1 MKLTPTCVT
10 CLFSQAL
17 RVCRELRVDDKTT
30 KEVLDR
36 VACSVP
42 EWRFDQ
48 TPPQV
53 AADLYP
59 MIGEILGR
67 EDIYADFKRE
77 ATRRAERLVPSIARS
92 IARSDDPFIAA
103 LKGAVAGNVID
114 LAATETFDL
123 EEEVAKVFDTPFALD
138 DSEKLRERLRHAKKL
153 LVVGDNAGEHLFD
166 RLMMQTF
173 KELFPDLWIGYAVR
187 GRPIINDVTIQE
199 AEDAG
204 IGDVAEI
211 LDSGVDT
218 PGLDLDRANDGF
230 LQVYESSDVVLAKGM
245 GNYES
250 LNDRST
256 RPTWFLLKIK
266 CEVVAASLDGE
277 VGEIIC
283 YKGGDDV

>member
-1 MKLTPTCVT
+1 
-10 CLFSQAL
+10 
-17 RVCRELRVDDKTT
+17 
-30 KEVLDR
+30 
-36 VACSVP
+36 
-42 EWRFDQ
+42 
-48 TPPQV
+48 
-53 AADLYP
+53 
-59 MIGEILGR
+59 
-67 EDIYADFKRE
+67 
-77 ATRRAERLVPSIARS
+77 
-92 IARSDDPFIAA
+92 
-103 LKGAVAGNVID
+103 
-114 LAATETFDL
+114 
-123 EEEVAKVFDTPFALD
+123 
-138 DSEKLRERLRHAKKL
+138 
-153 LVVGDNAGEHLFD
+153 
-166 RLMMQTF
+166 MQTF

-230 LQVYESSDVVLAKGM
+230 LEVYESSDVVLAKGM